1 MSDTDIFR
9 VNKQIERLDLI
20 DEEWIYDTLSDD
32 DIDELQNDDIE
43 NHFAEEENE
52 NEEGIHDED
61 AWADLGLDR
70 FVNENQVASSLG
82 GNQSQPQS

>member
-9 VNKQIERLDLI
+9 VNKQVERLDLI
-20 DEEWIYDTLSDD
+20 DEEWIHDTLSDD
-32 DIDELQNDDIE
+32 DIDELQDE
-43 NHFAEEENE
+43 MEHLAEEENE

-70 FVNENQVASSLG
+70 FINENQVISSLG
-82 GNQSQPQS
+82 DNPSQAHS

>member
-1 MSDTDIFR
+1 MTILM
-9 VNKQIERLDLI
+9 Q
-20 DEEWIYDTLSDD
+20 
-32 DIDELQNDDIE
+32 
-43 NHFAEEENE
+43 EEENE